1 MELRKLWRIVW
12 RRKWIIIQAFLVIFL
27 TAIGGSFL
35 LTPVYETSAKVLIK
49 TSSTVASLLSTI
61 GLQGITPLARTQ
73 ETTLDTPIALASVE
87 PVLEK
92 VILRLQLR
100 DRNGSLMKP
109 SNVIEP
115 NLIKS
120 LIFPEPHVEIDA
132 VEETDLIEITA
143 GSCDPEEATMIANT
157 LAEVYIEEDL
167 KQGKEEYRSVRE
179 FIEGKIDASKA
190 EYLQVLEEIR
200 KFKITEKTVDLETET
215 KAAIDKL
222 ETLMKEKEDTIKT
235 LSENR
240 AKIETLK
247 DQLGRESE
255 TVTSST
261 AISENPQIK
270 DLKQKLTDFEVQLAQ
285 ELIEKTPDHPDVVA
299 LKQKINKIREE
310 LKKEVELFK
319 KSSQELQNLERELA
333 ALESH
338 VKGVAA
344 DIDRHM
350 SVLYAIPNKT
360 FNESQMELRLSATQD
375 LYSSLLEY
383 LYQVGVAEAMTIS
396 GIMVVEPAQVPEIDK
411 PKSPNKVLIG
421 ILGIFLGSLFG
432 FGLGF
437 LVEYLDDTIKVPE
450 EAKALGLLFLGV
462 IPKFHKRESHII
474 SQRDARDPF
483 CEAYRTVKNSIKF
496 ACLDK
501 PFKCLLLSSPMMGE
515 GKSTTLVNLGISFA
529 REGKKVLLIDAD
541 LHAPSIHAIFGE
553 TNAMGITNILAG
565 EASPGDAIKVTP
577 IEGLSLLLSGPVP
590 PDPGRMVESAAMRDL
605 IKDLEQHYDCIILD
619 SPPVLL
625 SNDALMLAGYVD
637 SLSLVVEA
645 GRTSRRLF
653 SRAIQLL
660 RQANIQPSG
669 VILNKFRVGR
679 RRYYYSYY

>member
-1 MELRKLWRIVW
+1 MEFRKIWEIVW
-12 RRKWIIIQAFLVIFL
+12 RRKWIIIQAFLVILL

-49 TSSTVASLLSTI
+49 SSGTEASLLSAL
-61 GLQGITPLARTQ
+61 GLQGITPVARTQ
-73 ETTLDTPIALASVE
+73 DTTLDTPIALASVE

-100 DRNGSLMKP
+100 DRNENLMKP
-109 SNVIEP
+109 SDLIEP
-115 NLIKS
+115 SLIKS
-120 LIFPEPHVEIDA
+120 LIFPVPYVEIDA
-132 VEETDLIEITA
+132 VEETTLIEITA

-179 FIEGKIDASKA
+179 FIEGKIEAVKA

-200 KFKITEKTVDLETET
+200 KFKVAEKTVDLETET

-247 DQLGRESE
+247 DQLSRESE

-261 AISENPQIK
+261 AISENPQIEN
-270 DLKQKLTDFEVQLAQ
+270 LKQKLTDFEVQLAQ

-299 LKQKINKIREE
+299 LKQKINKVREE

-319 KSSQELQNLERELA
+319 ESSQELQNLERELA

-338 VKGVAA
+338 VKGVNA

-360 FNESQMELRLSATQD
+360 FNESQMELKLSATQD

-396 GIMVVEPAQVPEIDK
+396 GITVVEPAQVPEIDK
-411 PKSPNKVLIG
+411 PESPNKVLNG
-421 ILGIFLGSLFG
+421 IMGMFLGLMFG

-437 LVEYLDDTIKVPE
+437 LVDYLDDTIKTPE
-450 EAKALGLLFLGV
+450 EVKEQGLTILGT
-462 IPKFHKRESHII
+462 IPKMGRKESHII
-474 SQRDARDPF
+474 SETDPKDPLS
-483 CEAYRTVKNSIKF
+483 ESYRTVRNSIKF
-496 ACLDK
+496 VSLDK
-501 PFKCLLLSSPMMGE
+501 PVKTLLITSPLPGE
-515 GKSTTLVNLGISFA
+515 GKTTTAVNLAISMTRDKKQILLMDTDFSNPGIS
-529 REGKKVLLIDAD
+529 R
-541 LHAPSIHAIFGE
+541 IFG
-553 TNAMGITNILAG
+553 MSGSIGITNILAN
-565 EASPGDAIKVTP
+565 EAIIEEAVQKTD
-577 IEGLSLLLSGPVP
+577 IEGLSLLATGPTP
-590 PDPGRMVESAAMRDL
+590 PDPGQMIESQKMKQL
-605 IKDLEQHYDCIILD
+605 IKDVSQKYDFIILD

-625 SNDALMLAGYVD
+625 INDAVVLARYVD
-637 SLSLVVEA
+637 AS
-645 GRTSRRLF
+645 
-653 SRAIQLL
+653 ILL
-660 RQANIQPSG
+660 LESG
-669 VILNKFRVGR
+669 KTTG
-679 RRYYYSYY
+679 